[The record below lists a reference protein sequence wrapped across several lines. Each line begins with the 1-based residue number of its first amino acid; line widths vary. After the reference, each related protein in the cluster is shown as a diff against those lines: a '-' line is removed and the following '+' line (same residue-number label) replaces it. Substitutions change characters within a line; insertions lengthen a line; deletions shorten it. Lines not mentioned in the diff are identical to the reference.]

1 MATLVLTALG
11 DDRPGLVEA
20 LARLISEHGGSWSRS
35 EMARLG
41 GKFAGI
47 VEAVVPD
54 QQVDALRVALDGLAA
69 GGVLHTTLD
78 IAGAA
83 GAPAGRR
90 VTVALVGTDQ
100 PGLVHAVSAALAA
113 VGASIEE
120 LATRVSEAPMA
131 GGQMFEADA
140 VVVLPE
146 GTAEDDVR
154 DQLEALAT
162 HLMVDIVLDA

>member
-20 LARLISEHGGSWSRS
+20 LSRLISEHGGSWSRS

-54 QQVDALRVALDGLAA
+54 HLVDGLRAGLDGLAA

-78 IAGAA
+78 VAGAA
-83 GAPAGRR
+83 DAPSGRR

-100 PGLVHAVSAALAA
+100 PGLVLAVSAALAA
-113 VGASIEE
+113 VAASIEE

-140 VVVLPE
+140 VVVLPV
-146 GTAEDDVR
+146 GVAEDDVR